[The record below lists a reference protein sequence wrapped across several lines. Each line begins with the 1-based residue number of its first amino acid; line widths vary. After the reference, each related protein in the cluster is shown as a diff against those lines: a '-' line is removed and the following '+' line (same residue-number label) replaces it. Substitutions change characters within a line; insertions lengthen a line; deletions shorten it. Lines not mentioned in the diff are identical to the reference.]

1 MNLSAH
7 LLPLISSPTFLS
19 PSAPTVLAP
28 NPNTT
33 QLHALA
39 IAGFAGELLE
49 TFDTLDL
56 GQDPDQ
62 RADGLK
68 LIRDGLISIVSRVV
82 GPLIAGIRNDLMP
95 LLDALEVPS
104 SQLGSKP
111 ITGTKPSGYHPSI
124 ITLQAVM
131 PIYARALTRYTMS
144 TSSQTTLA
152 SFLIS
157 VIWRGLVALSHRP
170 LTVPSPPASPG
181 LLPLAIKKSHGS
193 TPPLTPPPGR
203 FTMKLPPSRP
213 PSPPPPPAPA
223 TVDADARALYDLLT
237 TLPRPCSDKETTRLA
252 KEVVD
257 DAFEGLEAFP
267 PLLEA
272 VLSHSCKFESQRDID
287 AWARKLQVLTTEVPL
302 LIALPVILQGD
313 ARGEPSVAHLLG
325 LSEDEY
331 RKECL
336 YGFGRAEE
344 CSTPIALQLLDVMRV
359 NNPNSVVSRYLELEV
374 TEAADLGR

>member
-1 MNLSAH
+1 M
-7 LLPLISSPTFLS
+7 
-19 PSAPTVLAP
+19 LAP

-39 IAGFAGELLE
+39 FAGFAGELLE

-56 GQDPDQ
+56 GQDAEQ
-62 RADGLK
+62 RVDGLR
-68 LIRDGLISIVSRVV
+68 LIRDGLISIVNRAV
-82 GPLIAGIRNDLMP
+82 GPLIAGIRNELMP

-111 ITGTKPSGYHPSI
+111 ITGIKPSGYHPSI
-124 ITLQAVM
+124 ITLQAIM

-144 TSSQTTLA
+144 SSSQATLA
-152 SFLIS
+152 TFLIS

-170 LTVPSPPASPG
+170 FTVPSPPASPG
-181 LLPLAIKKSHGS
+181 LLPLARKKSHGT

-203 FTMKLPPSRP
+203 FTIKLPPSRP
-213 PSPPPPPAPA
+213 PSPPPQPAPA

-252 KEVVD
+252 REVVD

-272 VLSHSCKFESQRDID
+272 VLSHSPAKLEPQRDID
-287 AWARKLQVLTTEVPL
+287 AWARKLQILTTEVPL

-313 ARGEPSVAHLLG
+313 ARGGPSVAHLLG

-344 CSTPIALQLLDVMRV
+344 CSTPIALQLLDVMRM

-374 TEAADLGR
+374 TEAADIGR